1 MKIFFFYDGSF
12 KPLRDRMVGS
22 LPDEFEIR
30 EDFIE
35 DLGVMKNRAG
45 GGVPTYL
52 YKAQKIKDALDA
64 VEEGEAFIFC
74 DVDIQFFGPVRQVV
88 EQCVTDMDLVLQR
101 EFEDIGVN
109 IGFLA
114 IRNTPASH
122 AFWGHIHAEIE
133 RLKGLDQRIV
143 NNTLYSNHAAQEFG
157 LRWDRFPTDLWAS
170 SMAFSGKLP
179 ERLLIHHANFTV
191 ERPKASDPSVKLA
204 QMDMVLKHTQG
215 DQAELL
221 DFVHLVTTNEAMIDY
236 RDRQFGAR
244 RPGPEWTL
252 LPEGHVA
259 RPGGFK
265 EKKVKGKAPGA
276 EAASALDA
284 APAEA

>member
-1 MKIFFFYDGSF
+1 MKVFFFYDSSF
-12 KPLRDRMVGS
+12 KPLRDYMVGS
-22 LPDEFEIR
+22 LPDEFEAK

-52 YKAQKIKDALDA
+52 YKAQKIKEALDA
-64 VEEGEAFIFC
+64 VEEGEVFVFC
-74 DVDIQFFGPVRQVV
+74 DVDIHFFAPVREIV
-88 EQCVTDMDLVLQR
+88 EQCIEGVDLVLQR

-122 AFWGHIHAEIE
+122 AFWGHIHSEIE

-143 NNTLYSNHAAQEFG
+143 NNTLYSQQATEEFG
-157 LRWDRFPTDLWAS
+157 LQWGRFPPEVWAS

-179 ERLLIHHANFTV
+179 DRLVLHHANFTI

-204 QMDMVLKHTQG
+204 QMDMVRRYTQG
-215 DQAELL
+215 DEAELN
-221 DFVHLVTTNEAMIDY
+221 DFVQLVAVNEAMIDY

-244 RPGPEWTL
+244 RPGPEWKM

-265 EKKVKGKAPGA
+265 EKKVKGKAGEAAA
-276 EAASALDA
+276 EAAATG
-284 APAEA
+284 

>member
-1 MKIFFFYDGSF
+1 MKVFFFYDGSF

-22 LPDEFEIR
+22 LPDELEVR

-64 VEEGEAFIFC
+64 VEDGEVFLFC
-74 DVDIQFFGPVRQVV
+74 DVDIQFFAPVREVV
-88 EQCVTDMDLVLQR
+88 EKCMEGVDLVLQR

-122 AFWGHIHAEIE
+122 AFWAHIHSEIE

-143 NNTLYSNHAAQEFG
+143 NNTLYSQQATQDFG
-157 LRWDRFPTDLWAS
+157 LLWGRFPPEVWAS
-170 SMAFSGKLP
+170 SMAFSGKMP
-179 ERLLIHHANFTV
+179 ERLLIHHANFTI

-204 QMDMVLKHTQG
+204 QMDMVRKYTEG
-215 DQAELL
+215 DEAELL
-221 DFVHLVTTNEAMIDY
+221 DFVQLVVTNEAMIDY
-236 RDRQFGAR
+236 RDRQFGSR
-244 RPGPEWTL
+244 RPGPEWAL

-265 EKKVKGKAPGA
+265 EKKVKSK
-276 EAASALDA
+276 
-284 APAEA
+284 PAEAEPQATG